1 MSGGAVLLDGD
12 APGRDGCRR
21 QGRTAEDQEQTV
33 GCRGDGERNA
43 RKRGRAAAHVD
54 RAGARERGAAVGIDG
69 TARRV
74 TLDADVLRLTES
86 REAEQNSLELSADR
100 SVGGGSNPDSE
111 PEPGDRDAVERGAAG
126 GVPGARAVREAT
138 RPWRGNRGLRQVD
151 GHR

>member
-21 QGRTAEDQEQTV
+21 QGRTAEDQKQTV

-69 TARRV
+69 TARRF
-74 TLDADVLRLTES
+74 TLDVDLLRLTES
-86 REAEQNSLELSADR
+86 REAEQDSVELSADC
-100 SVGGGSNPDSE
+100 SVCGVNYPGCDPD
-111 PEPGDRDAVERGAAG
+111 PAHGAA
-126 GVPGARAVREAT
+126 AYR
-138 RPWRGNRGLRQVD
+138 
-151 GHR
+151 